1 MNHLFFS
8 KQISGIRKPS
18 PLSDNFSLFD
28 PFQLPSPMKLKPEK
42 GTTGPLEKEKIAVL
56 LLASRATVALPA
68 QPELLWDLAQGKL

>member
-1 MNHLFFS
+1 
-8 KQISGIRKPS
+8 
-18 PLSDNFSLFD
+18 
-28 PFQLPSPMKLKPEK
+28 MKLKPEK